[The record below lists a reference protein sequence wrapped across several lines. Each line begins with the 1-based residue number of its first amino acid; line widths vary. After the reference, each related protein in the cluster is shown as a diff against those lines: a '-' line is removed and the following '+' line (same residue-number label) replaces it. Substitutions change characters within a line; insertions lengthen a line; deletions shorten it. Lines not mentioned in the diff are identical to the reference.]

1 MKKRLAGCAVLAL
14 SCLLAL
20 VAAEGLLRLLSARW
34 LHVLDVEMWRYA
46 RFVKVPSE
54 IPGAIEEH
62 RPNADEWLMG
72 TRVRTDERGFRRNA
86 PEVEA
91 ARTPGD
97 RLVMAVGDSLTFG
110 WGAGEADTF
119 PNQLEELLRQR
130 GAPSR
135 VMNFGIGNSNTSMQL
150 ARYRALAREPKPAW
164 VILGFFIND
173 AEPDPKPPTNPL
185 LWNSAFVGLLSTRL
199 RQSSEVK
206 LRDYQVYYRE
216 LYHDGLPGWDRA
228 RAALTEFGA
237 QLAKDG
243 TPATLI
249 LLPELHEPKNF
260 GPFAEVYARVAETAR
275 AAGWE
280 VLDPSGH
287 FPEGP
292 GEKFWV
298 TPGDAHPNRPAQ
310 RIFAETAATSRF
322 ACAAQK

>member
-46 RFVKVPSE
+46 RFVKIPSV

-91 ARTPGD
+91 ARKPGD

-173 AEPDPKPPTNPL
+173 AEPDPKPSESFL
-185 LWNSAFVGLLSTRL
+185 VWRSALAGLLSTRL

-206 LRDYQVYYRE
+206 LRDYKEYYHS
-216 LYHDGLPGWDRA
+216 LYGDDQPGWANMKRS
-228 RAALTEFGA
+228 
-237 QLAKDG
+237 LAELGNLLKQDG
-243 TPATLI
+243 VPYTL
-249 LLPELHEPKNF
+249 LLCPELHEPRNF
-260 GPFAEVYARVAETAR
+260 GSFADIYAKVAEEGR
-275 AAGWE
+275 RSGWE
-280 VLDPSGH
+280 VIDPSGR
-287 FPEGP
+287 FPENAGP
-292 GEKFWV
+292 EFWV
-298 TPGDAHPNRPAQ
+298 TPGDAHPNRKAQ
-310 RIFAETAATSRF
+310 RIYAEALLQSKYALPG
-322 ACAAQK
+322 K